1 METLSK
7 GILVII
13 VGLIGGVAVGLQGP
27 MSGTISA
34 RLGPVASSFIIHLG
48 GVIASGV
55 VLILIGGEKISAWG
69 ELPKPFLFAGIF
81 GLILYLTFSYT
92 LPRVGA
98 TTAATLL
105 ILAQLIVAILIDH
118 MGWLGVPQHPVN
130 VSRVLGILLL
140 LGGAFLASR

>member
-1 METLSK
+1 MENLSK

-34 RLGPVASSFIIHLG
+34 RLGPVASSFIIHMG
-48 GVIASGV
+48 GAIASGV
-55 VLILIGGEKISAWG
+55 VLVLLGGDKISAWT
-69 ELPKPFLFAGIF
+69 ELPRPFLFAGIF

-105 ILAQLIVAILIDH
+105 ILAQLSVAILIDH

-130 VSRVLGILLL
+130 VPRVLGILLL
-140 LGGAFLASR
+140 LGGAYLASR

>member
-13 VGLIGGVAVGLQGP
+13 IGLIGGAAVGLQGP
-27 MSGTISA
+27 MSGAISA
-34 RLGPVASSFIIHLG
+34 RLGPVGASFIIHLG
-48 GVIASGV
+48 GAIASGIA
-55 VLILIGGEKISAWG
+55 LILVGGDKIAGWT
-69 ELPKPFLFAGIF
+69 ELPKPFLLAGIF

-98 TTAATLL
+98 TTAASLL
-105 ILAQLIVAILIDH
+105 ILAQLIVAIIIDH

-130 VSRVLGILLL
+130 LPRVLGVVLLI
-140 LGGAFLASR
+140 GGAYLASR